1 MMLPR
6 FAMFTAAILLVGCGA
21 SGHFVALPEDLDTLS
36 VRRETVA
43 MSAEH
48 FRFIPEDVHVKAGTL
63 LTIQITATDGTHG
76 FELASFGIDE
86 KLPAGE
92 TRTIRVYL
100 PRKGE
105 YDFSCSHFCGIG
117 HFGMNG
123 KLIVE

>member
-1 MMLPR
+1 MLVPR
-6 FAMFTAAILLVGCGA
+6 FVMSIAAILLVGCGA
-21 SGHFVALPEDLDTLS
+21 SRQFVALPEDLDTLS
-36 VRRETVA
+36 VTHETVA
-43 MSAEH
+43 MNAEH

-63 LTIQITATDGTHG
+63 LTLQITATDGTHG

-92 TRTIRVYL
+92 TRTIGVYL
-100 PRKGE
+100 PQKGE
-105 YDFSCSHFCGIG
+105 YGFSCSHFCGIG

>member
-1 MMLPR
+1 MTVPGFVTL
-6 FAMFTAAILLVGCGA
+6 TAAILLVGCGSSRQFA
-21 SGHFVALPEDLDTLS
+21 ALPEDLDTLT

-63 LTIQITATDGTHG
+63 LTLQITATDGTHG
-76 FELASFGIDE
+76 FDLPSFGIDE

-100 PRKGE
+100 PQKGE
-105 YDFSCSHFCGIG
+105 YGFSCSHFCGIG